1 MFLSNLKRVAEGVG
15 LACFVLLA
23 GLGLLSMVRGG
34 AATAAGL
41 APGAAAVPA
50 SFAQEPLAVTSGSA
64 TVPLVMNYQGTLRD
78 TEGTLLDGTYGLTF
92 RIYDAVDDAVA
103 DALWTEVHAGVVVR
117 DGLFNVVLGD
127 ITAISPTLFDSPNRF
142 VGVQVGDDDELV
154 PRQRFASVPY
164 ALRADVPAG
173 TIVAFGGST
182 PPAGWL
188 LCNGAALGTTAYP
201 ELFGA
206 IAYVWGGSGDTFNVP
221 DLRGRAPIGSGQGNG
236 LTNRTL
242 AQTGGEERHQLT
254 IAEMPNHNHTVDS
267 VPNYDSNFGWMQ
279 ANSFGNPETLQTS
292 YTGGDQAHNNM
303 QPFAVVNF
311 IIKY

>member
-1 MFLSNLKRVAEGVG
+1 MFLSNLKRVAEVVG

-23 GLGLLSMVRGG
+23 GLGLLSMVQGE
-34 AATAAGL
+34 AANATSIVRS
-41 APGAAAVPA
+41 AAAAPA
-50 SFAQEPLAVTSGSA
+50 SVAQNPLAVTSGSA

-78 TEGTLLDGTYGLTF
+78 IEGNLLSGTYVMTF
-92 RIYDAVDDAVA
+92 RIYNAMDDPIAS
-103 DALWTEVHAGVVVR
+103 ALWAEEHTGVVVR

-164 ALRADVPAG
+164 AIRADVPPG
-173 TIVAFGGST
+173 TIMAFAGST

-188 LCNGAALGTTAYP
+188 LCDGAAVNSTTYP
-201 ELFGA
+201 DLFGA
-206 IAYVWGGSGDTFNVP
+206 IGYTWGGSGDTFNVP
-221 DLRGRAPIGSGQGNG
+221 DLRGRAPIGSGQGSG

-242 AQTGGEERHQLT
+242 AQKGGEETHQLT
-254 IAEMPNHNHTVDS
+254 VAEMPSHSHTLETI
-267 VPNYDSNFGWMQ
+267 PNYDGTNGYWELNMM
-279 ANSFGNPETLQTS
+279 ANPETVTTNP
-292 YTGGDQAHNNM
+292 TGGDQPHNNM
-303 QPFAVVNF
+303 QPYAVVHF